1 MTKVF
6 AAAALAAVWAALAV
20 LFIAL
25 WRRWRPLDGE
35 KEDDTAEG
43 ERRRA
48 IAMIAKARSK
58 LGKDADK
65 AAGRL
70 EAAGKAD
77 PKKLAEKL
85 RAWLKDGEGD
95 KL

>member
-6 AAAALAAVWAALAV
+6 AAAALAAAWAALAV
-20 LFIAL
+20 LFITL
-25 WRRWRPLDGE
+25 WRRLRPLKKGGAADARE
-35 KEDDTAEG
+35 

-48 IAMIAKARSK
+48 IAMIAKAHSR

-65 AAGRL
+65 AAGRI
-70 EAAGKAD
+70 EAAEEAD

-85 RAWLKDGEGD
+85 RAWLKEGEGD